1 MIEIQ
6 KNPAR
11 NKRTVSKSRSAK
23 SSKGVTIAQASEQA
37 QFVSADERHC
47 MIAEAAYY
55 LAVQRNFQ
63 GNNAL
68 EDWLRAEVDVD
79 AQLAGNEAR
88 L

>member
-1 MIEIQ
+1 
-6 KNPAR
+6 
-11 NKRTVSKSRSAK
+11 
-23 SSKGVTIAQASEQA
+23 
-37 QFVSADERHC
+37 

-63 GNNAL
+63 GDNAL